1 MSPESVR
8 GEVANP
14 VKAVQ
19 TAICGKMYNS
29 ENPSDTSKTF
39 ICYHD
44 LRDLWREHDL
54 ISLFPPELNDGE
66 RKKIKD
72 QYLQVLSILIFIGW
86 SSDDILARFR
96 SEFLRAIL
104 LRDDANLP
112 FNLHADANL
121 PFNEAQL
128 AFLGSSA
135 NMFRQQQ
142 FAFIPAIIEESGDG
156 YIQMIDGNRRLP
168 FSEQP
173 VHIGDGAYGNV
184 TQVVIAARCFRNL
197 SDPRRKTESIEVS
210 YLKNGMT
217 TSLLMLIS
225 SIAHGRGLQD
235 IQK

>member
-8 GEVANP
+8 GEVADP

-39 ICYHD
+39 IRYHD

-54 ISLFPPELNDGE
+54 ISLFPPGFNDDQ
-66 RKKIKD
+66 RQQIKD

-86 SSDDILARFR
+86 SSDDILATFRF
-96 SEFLRAIL
+96 EFCRAIL
-104 LRDDANLP
+104 LRDNANLR

-135 NMFRQQQ
+135 NMFGQQQ

-173 VHIGDGAYGNV
+173 VHIGEGAYGNV

-197 SDPRRKTESIEVS
+197 SDPRRRTESIEVS
-210 YLKNGMT
+210 YLKSGMT
-217 TSLLMLIS
+217 TSSLMLIS
-225 SIAHGRGLQD
+225 S
-235 IQK
+235 